1 MVVQGTVHN
10 GVAVPATGQT
20 LPEGADV
27 TIIVNAPHDAE
38 PGSGADGDTIG
49 KRLMKFAGTATSLPS
64 DMAEQH
70 DHYIHGTP
78 KR

>member
-27 TIIVNAPHDAE
+27 TIIVRAGGEKPTQN
-38 PGSGADGDTIG
+38 GSLRD
-49 KRLMKFAGTATSLPS
+49 LLLEFAGTIEGLPP
-64 DMAEQH
+64 DMAAQH
-70 DHYIHGTP
+70 DHYLHGRP
-78 KR
+78 KK